1 MRIVFMGTP
10 DFAVPTLTEI
20 VGRGHEVVAVY
31 SRAPAPAGRRGLDLV
46 PSPVHAVAERFG
58 IPVFTPATLRT
69 EEAAEQMRDLA
80 ADVAVVVAY
89 GMILPQAILD
99 APELGCLNLHGSI
112 LPRWRGAAPIQRAV
126 MAGDAETGVA
136 VMRMEAGLDTGPVGL
151 LERVTIGPNTTSG
164 ELHDRL
170 MVLGADLMGR
180 ALAALE
186 RGGLHFTPQPEAGR
200 HLCPQDRQGR
210 GAHRLDRAGHRG
222 SQPHSRALAVSR
234 CVVSAGRR
242 HAGEGAALRP
252 RAGFGRC
259 GDRGSGR
266 GAGGG
271 LRRGADY
278 RLRHGRGAAH
288 RSPEG
293 RKAAHGGGHLPA
305 WQPAGGR
312 QPPHMSGV
320 PCPATS

>member
-46 PSPVHAVAERFG
+46 PSPMHAVAERFG

-170 MVLGADLMGR
+170 MVLGADLMAR

-186 RGGLHFTPQPEAGR
+186 RGGLHFTPQPEAGVTYAR
-200 HLCPQDRQGR
+200 KIDKAEARIDWTAPATEVHNRIR
-210 GAHRLDRAGHRG
+210 GLSPFPGAWFPLEDGTRVKVLR
-222 SQPHSRALAVSR
+222 SALVPASADAVTGAPGE
-234 CVVSAGRR
+234 VL
-242 HAGEGAALRP
+242 GEGFGEGLTIACGTGAVRLTDLQKAGKQPMAAATFLHGNP
-252 RAGFGRC
+252 LAAG
-259 GDRGSGR
+259 S
-266 GAGGG
+266 
-271 LRRGADY
+271 
-278 RLRHGRGAAH
+278 RL
-288 RSPEG
+288 
-293 RKAAHGGGHLPA
+293 
-305 WQPAGGR
+305 
-312 QPPHMSGV
+312 
-320 PCPATS
+320 T